1 MKKVQL
7 FFSDEDILTY
17 TEPGDYYYTV
27 KEVNENQKYIKY
39 DDHTFKVSVHVEKQ
53 DNALIADDPV
63 VESGKIEFSNEFNFV
78 GKISLSLAGK
88 KVLNGKKLE
97 NDEFTYGLQEYK
109 DSEYSTKEGHEKEV
123 TNDQKGNIQVDLSYV
138 KKILVNIIIN

>member
-1 MKKVQL
+1 MSNNGASEKLEAKQTIGGTKKLIGKELQGNDFKFELQKYTDSSYSTPDGEAVVTTNNEKGQ
-7 FFSDEDILTY
+7 FVFSNVDILTY

-63 VESGKIEFSNEFNFV
+63 VEGGKIEFSNEFN
-78 GKISLSLAGK
+78 L
-88 KVLNGKKLE
+88 LE
-97 NDEFTYGLQEYK
+97 RFL
-109 DSEYSTKEGHEKEV
+109 
-123 TNDQKGNIQVDLSYV
+123 
-138 KKILVNIIIN
+138 